1 MSRNAFEMTKE
12 EYEKYILENVKK
24 IYNRTPRG
32 KISKINIEAK
42 NIVAKLGI
50 EDRVERL
57 SKGNTYI
64 TVKDR
69 NEELPEK
76 ASIRLINPSKS

>member
-1 MSRNAFEMTKE
+1 MTKE

-24 IYNRTPRG
+24 IYNRTARG

-42 NIVAKLGI
+42 NIVTKLGI

-76 ASIRLINPSKS
+76 ASIRLTNPSKS

>member
-1 MSRNAFEMTKE
+1 MTKE

-24 IYNRTPRG
+24 IYNRTARG

-42 NIVAKLGI
+42 NIVTKLGI